1 MLYEYLKLI
10 EKLLEGDEYFSG
22 GVSYCIGI
30 EKYDENIPI
39 SISAKRMLMSMNV
52 TYSVKNEIN
61 VVRINDI
68 ENELQRLCDEWHFN
82 NKICSS
88 LFNILDDKVEMYSF
102 CEDYEYIAMGNV
114 GEIFRILKKDE
125 EIVCID
131 FYIID

>member
-1 MLYEYLKLI
+1 MNTQ
-10 EKLLEGDEYFSG
+10 FPSRWNG

-39 SISAKRMLMSMNV
+39 SVSAKRMLMSMNV
-52 TYSVKNEIN
+52 TSPVKNEIN

-102 CEDYEYIAMGNV
+102 CDDYEYIAMGKENTIKSLQ
-114 GEIFRILKKDE
+114 GKIEYMKKQ
-125 EIVCID
+125 
-131 FYIID
+131 

>member
-1 MLYEYLKLI
+1 MLYEDLKLV
-10 EKLLEGDEYFSG
+10 EKLLEGDEYFDG

-30 EKYDENIPI
+30 EKYDENVPI

-52 TYSVKNEIN
+52 TSSVKNEIN

-68 ENELQRLCDEWHFN
+68 ENELQRLCSEWNFN
-82 NKICSS
+82 DKICSS
-88 LFNILDDKVEMYSF
+88 LFNILDEKVEMYSF

-114 GEIFRILKKDE
+114 RELFRILKRDE

-131 FYIID
+131 FYIVD

>member
-1 MLYEYLKLI
+1 MLYEDLKLI
-10 EKLLEGDEYFSG
+10 EKSLEGDEYFNG

-30 EKYDENIPI
+30 EKYDENVPI
-39 SISAKRMLMSMNV
+39 SISVKRMLMSMNV
-52 TYSVKNEIN
+52 TSSVKNEIK

-68 ENELQRLCDEWHFN
+68 ENELQRLCAEWHFN
-82 NKICSS
+82 NNICSS
-88 LFNILDDKVEMYSF
+88 LFNILDEKVEMYSF

-131 FYIID
+131 FYIVD

>member
-1 MLYEYLKLI
+1 MEHASVKVVVWNRKN
-10 EKLLEGDEYFSG
+10 KLL
-22 GVSYCIGI
+22 
-30 EKYDENIPI
+30 
-39 SISAKRMLMSMNV
+39 
-52 TYSVKNEIN
+52 NEQTL
-61 VVRINDI
+61 VRINDI

-131 FYIID
+131 FYIVD